1 MSRRTQRVASLIRNT
16 IGQLLLSKISDPRI
30 DPARTSVTRVEVSED
45 LAGAK
50 VYISVVGTEA
60 KQRLAV
66 QALRHAAGYIQ
77 ELMARQIQLRNTPLL
92 DFQTDKKFKETLQT
106 LAIIDEAMREIRHKE
121 GSGDLEAS
129 PEGEEAEE

>member
-1 MSRRTQRVASLIRNT
+1 LIRNT